1 MNALVSKVSSTL
13 SPVRNSS
20 IAPDISH
27 LVDEQLLHFGIDPG
41 GQFGK
46 QLATLAEQLYGC
58 QGSIDDLWVLAQQE
72 IANLEHDDSIALFNA
87 KKFLS
92 FQIAKILD
100 AFQNGFRRSHQQ
112 LGLSNAT
119 NAAHGPYPL
128 VDNVAAL
135 FSATPVIARTATYTF
150 ACADW
155 IADAFEGR
163 EFMHPVYSRL
173 LNPTSIAL
181 ANHIVDLEC
190 GQLAPEYLAWNFN
203 SGMAAIDS
211 TLSHLLGHRDIV
223 ISSRNVYGGV
233 HQLLNDWYAKPS
245 NLDIAVEPF
254 DGATV
259 DDFLACWSRVRE
271 NHADRLR
278 DGRQAYL
285 YLESPC
291 NPHGFVLDVPELCKT
306 AHQLGIRVVLDA
318 TVGTPF
324 LQRPLQ
330 AEDPAERPDF
340 LVHSYTKDLS
350 GTGSVIGGCAIA
362 RNEDMFLPKGQPGWE
377 ETMFWNVYY
386 VKGAFLSADSAFE
399 IMEGMR
405 TLGLRMLSKCIN
417 TIILARYLDA
427 HPDIQ
432 VNCNAVEGH
441 CNAGIREKELALGL
455 PAPLFTFEMRSLD
468 SETFRRFFD
477 NLEPVYSHQI
487 SLGQT
492 NTIISCPGLTTHSEL
507 SLEDQ
512 RRCGIYPN
520 TVRVSLGCESPG
532 DLVNHFAAVARH
544 IIDPAKPGFS
554 AGLMN
559 QGDTVALIRE
569 TYMESQKR
577 FIEGELAEAWRVAPA
592 PMVSAA

>member
-1 MNALVSKVSSTL
+1 MNASLSPVSTTL
-13 SPVRNSS
+13 SPVRKSS
-20 IAPDISH
+20 RALDVAH
-27 LVDEQLLHFGIDPG
+27 LVEEQLHHFGIDPEG
-41 GQFGK
+41 AFGA
-46 QLATLAEQLYGC
+46 QLAELAAELYRC
-58 QGSIDDLWVLAQQE
+58 QGSIDDLWALAQDQM
-72 IANLEHDDSIALFNA
+72 ATLDHDDSIALFNA

-128 VDNVAAL
+128 IDNVSAL

-163 EFMHPVYSRL
+163 EFMLPVYSRL

-190 GQLAPEYLAWNFN
+190 GPLAPQYLAWNFN

-233 HQLLNDWYAKPS
+233 HQLLHDWYAKPS
-245 NLDIAVEPF
+245 NLDVAIEPF
-254 DGATV
+254 DGATAE
-259 DDFLACWSRVRE
+259 DFLDCYARVCER
-271 NHADRLR
+271 HADRLE
-278 DGRQAYL
+278 DGRQVYL

-291 NPHGFVLDVPELCKT
+291 NPHGYVLDVQGLCKA
-306 AHQLGIRVVLDA
+306 AHQRGIRVVLDA

-340 LVHSYTKDLS
+340 LIHSYTKDLS
-350 GTGSVIGGCAIA
+350 GTGAVIGGCAIA
-362 RNEDMFLPKGQPGWE
+362 RNEDMFIPKGQQGWE
-377 ETMFWNVYY
+377 NTMFWNVYY

-417 TIILARYLDA
+417 TAILARYLAA

-432 VNCNAVEGH
+432 VNCNAVADH
-441 CNAGIREKELALGL
+441 PNAGVREQQLAYGL
-455 PAPLFTFEMRSLD
+455 PAPLFTFEMKSLD
-468 SETFRRFFD
+468 ADTFRRFFD

-492 NTIISCPGLTTHSEL
+492 NTIVSCPGLTTHSEL
-507 SLEDQ
+507 NAEDQ
-512 RRCGIYPN
+512 RQCGIFPN
-520 TVRVSLGCESPG
+520 TVRVSLGCENPL
-532 DLVNHFAAVARH
+532 DLIRHFATVARH
-544 IIDPAKPGFS
+544 IVDPVYPGFS
-554 AGLMN
+554 EKLMPECEVAGL
-559 QGDTVALIRE
+559 VRE
-569 TYMESQKR
+569 TYMAGQQR
-577 FIEGELAEAWRVAPA
+577 FIDSELNACR
-592 PMVSAA
+592 